1 MGFVSKLSF
10 GTELVKKPKKIIG
23 FLFIFLYN
31 IRLLQLEKQ
40 LENMPNDVSKDFRL
54 WLSSM
59 PTPNFPISVLQKG
72 IKMTFE
78 PPKSLKNSLIR
89 VFLSQEAPSFS
100 EDEKK
105 AECNFFL

>member
-1 MGFVSKLSF
+1 M
-10 GTELVKKPKKIIG
+10 
-23 FLFIFLYN
+23 
-31 IRLLQLEKQ
+31 EKQ

-78 PPKSLKNSLIR
+78 PPKGLKNSLIR
-89 VFLSQEAPSFS
+89 VFLSQETPSFS

-105 AECNFFL
+105 AECLSFYNFII